1 MKLIDKLTTEL
12 SMSNT
17 YYSYDG
23 VLTESQA
30 QKIQEEHEKHPAG
43 YGFFNYID
51 WVRHNEKEMVLSED
65 YIPRKKIS
73 WIEKI
78 WLNTKEN
85 NLTTDSIMM
94 IIKKR

>member
-43 YGFFNYID
+43 YGFFKYK
-51 WVRHNEKEMVLSED
+51 V
-65 YIPRKKIS
+65 
-73 WIEKI
+73 
-78 WLNTKEN
+78 EN
-85 NLTTDSIMM
+85 GVTTWQSFNCCD
-94 IIKKR
+94 